1 MSGRILVVDDIPTNR
16 ALLKA
21 KLTTAYYDVITA
33 DGGAEG
39 LAMARSEQPDMILLD
54 VMMPDIDGYTVCER
68 LKEDPLT
75 AHIPVIMITASGST
89 EQRVRGLEA
98 GADDFLSRP
107 FVDLALF
114 ARVRNLMRV
123 KMMID
128 ELRLR
133 DATSRELGLHN
144 ILRNPVEAGQEETGR
159 LLIAASDILECSR
172 WTLALKDQIAL
183 DVIEAVSEPDALAAA
198 AALTPDVFVIHQRLI
213 DGSDGLRLVS
223 ALRARSESRQSAI
236 IFIAEAD
243 SPQIAA
249 AALDL
254 GASDYAIA
262 PLDPSE
268 LVARIRSQ
276 LRRKR
281 YSDALRSNVI
291 DGLRMAVTDP
301 LTGLYNRRYADQHM
315 AGLLDRSREDGTT
328 ISLLMLDLDKFKEV
342 NDTYGHEVGDAILQE
357 FGRRLQ
363 NNVRGIDLVARLG
376 GEEFMV
382 VMPETDVDDAA
393 YVAERVRRAI
403 ETRPFV
409 VGADGQQVEVTVSIG
424 VAVSTGEER
433 AAEVLMRQADMALY
447 SSKNNGRNKVS
458 IFPEAA

>member
-33 DGGAEG
+33 DGGIAG
-39 LAMARSEQPDMILLD
+39 LERARAEQPDMILLD
-54 VMMPDIDGYTVCER
+54 VMMPDLDGYMVCEE
-68 LKEDPLT
+68 LKADPLT

-89 EQRVRGLEA
+89 DQRVRGLEA

-133 DATSRELGLHN
+133 DATTRELGLQR
-144 ILRNPVEAGQEETGR
+144 IIGGPARPEAETGR

-172 WTLALKDQIAL
+172 WALALKDRIPL
-183 DVIEAVSEPDALAAA
+183 EVIEAVSEADALASAA
-198 AALTPDVFVIHQRLI
+198 AMAPDVYVVHQRLI
-213 DGSDGLRLVS
+213 DGGDGLRLVS
-223 ALRARSESRQSAI
+223 ALRARAESRQSAI
-236 IFIAEAD
+236 IFVAEAD
-243 SPQIAA
+243 ALQIAA

-262 PLDPSE
+262 PLDPNE

-301 LTGLYNRRYADQHM
+301 LTGLYNRRYADQHLT
-315 AGLLDRSREDGTT
+315 GLMERARQDGTT
-328 ISLLMLDLDKFKEV
+328 ISILMLDLDEFKSV

-376 GEEFMV
+376 GEEFV
-382 VMPETDVDDAA
+382 VAMPETDVDDAA

-409 VGADGQQVEVTVSIG
+409 IDTDGRTVDVTVSIG

-433 AAEVLMRQADMALY
+433 DAEVLIRQADVALY